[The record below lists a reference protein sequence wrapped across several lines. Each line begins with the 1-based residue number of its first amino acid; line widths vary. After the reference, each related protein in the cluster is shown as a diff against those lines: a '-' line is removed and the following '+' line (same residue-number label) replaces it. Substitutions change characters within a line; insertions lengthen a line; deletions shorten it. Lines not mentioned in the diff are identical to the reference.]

1 MSYRH
6 FNADFRGSKFNEDF
20 GRFQHFDTEKEGV
33 WREFLHSFFPQR
45 GGFRIFPGRV
55 GLRHRGL
62 FLLYFGGFARFLG
75 LGQSGSGF
83 HTG

>member
-1 MSYRH
+1 M
-6 FNADFRGSKFNEDF
+6 NADFRRAKFNEDF
-20 GRFQHFDTEKEGV
+20 GDFRHFDSRKQAV
-33 WREFLHSFFPQR
+33 WRELFHSFFPHR

-62 FLLYFGGFARFLG
+62 FLFYLGGFARFLG
-75 LGQSGSGF
+75 LGRSGSGF